1 MGLADRGMHEA
12 GARVRPVPGRG
23 VVVRIT
29 SRVTALVLADRAESE
44 PVGGQG
50 EDPDAAT
57 HGQIVLGDEGQVE
70 LWSRA
75 TRALVRRFFAEP
87 VREPRRLPRALEAPL
102 ARLLGLPPG
111 PDGRPAAV
119 GQVLSWRR
127 GAGELRCRVLQHPRS
142 GRLLLHVEVEPA
154 IAS

>member
-1 MGLADRGMHEA
+1 MHEA
-12 GARVRPVPGRG
+12 GARVRAVPGRG
-23 VVVRIT
+23 VLVRIT
-29 SRVTALVLADRAESE
+29 SRVTALVLADRVDA
-44 PVGGQG
+44 PGDAARG
-50 EDPDAAT
+50 EDADVAT
-57 HGQIVLGDEGQVE
+57 HGHIVLGDAGQVE

-119 GQVLSWRR
+119 GQVMSWRR

-142 GRLLLHVEVEPA
+142 GRLLLHVELEPA
-154 IAS
+154 PVV